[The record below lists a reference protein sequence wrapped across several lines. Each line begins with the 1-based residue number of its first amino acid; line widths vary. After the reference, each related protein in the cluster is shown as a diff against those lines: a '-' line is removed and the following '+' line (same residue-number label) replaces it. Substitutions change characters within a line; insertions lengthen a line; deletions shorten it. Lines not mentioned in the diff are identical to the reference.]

1 MDGARS
7 PAVVSD
13 PPPSPSPSTLPRDIL
28 MEILKRL
35 RAKTLMKF
43 KCVSKDWFNLIRDSS
58 FAESHLNHA
67 RTRPD
72 SSHLLFAFFSIDDQ
86 IHTIY
91 PTNENLSLTSQLPS
105 HTFDEDFQ
113 PCSNVING
121 LICVC
126 SIRSTQPRIW
136 VLNLTT
142 KEKKP
147 LPHPTLA
154 AATTYSIPN
163 FCLSIF
169 YLGFDS
175 VSNQYKILHH
185 YKQAYEVLTLGTE
198 TWRPVP
204 GNPTAEM
211 NLLKAR
217 EGFIYQGM
225 GHEGVASINGRIY
238 IRNLGAEVMSF
249 FDLKDEKFG
258 EVDFPES
265 MEGVC
270 RYTADLIDFGG
281 RLAIVVGKYEIVRQL
296 RIWILEDEDNNWVE
310 KRLTLPKRNNLYV
323 EFIGVIGND
332 KVMQALERAEGRALL
347 QWKETLS
354 NTDGVLDSWSLSNLK
369 NICNWTGITCNNVM
383 YVSKMNLSGYNFN
396 LTAGRIA
403 NPHSGS
409 IQSDPMIELFWRRC
423 FWDWWLCFDGCWW
436 CKSVLPHTFLL
447 PFFHD

>member
-7 PAVVSD
+7 PTVVSD
-13 PPPSPSPSTLPRDIL
+13 PQPLPSPSNLPSDIL
-28 MEILKRL
+28 VEILKRL

-72 SSHLLFAFFSIDDQ
+72 SSHLLFAFFAIDDQ
-86 IHTIY
+86 IQTIY

-105 HTFDEDFQ
+105 HNFDEDFQ

-126 SIRSTQPRIW
+126 SMRSTQPRIW

-154 AATTYSIPN
+154 AAKAYSIPN

-169 YLGFDS
+169 YLGFDP

-281 RLAIVVGKYEIVRQL
+281 RLAIVIGKYEIARQL

-332 KVMQALERAEGRALL
+332 KVIVNCKDNCSFDVSPSYFKYYDLKTLEV
-347 QWKETLS
+347 TS
-354 NTDGVLDSWSLSNLK
+354 
-369 NICNWTGITCNNVM
+369 
-383 YVSKMNLSGYNFN
+383 
-396 LTAGRIA
+396 
-403 NPHSGS
+403 
-409 IQSDPMIELFWRRC
+409 
-423 FWDWWLCFDGCWW
+423 
-436 CKSVLPHTFLL
+436 KSVIKIQPHRDPLSYNYVENIVPL
-447 PFFHD
+447 